1 MALGETMPLSRL
13 HMASAAG
20 LAALILSACGQP
32 APPPA
37 EAPAEPA
44 AEAAAAA
51 PVVET
56 ASFEP
61 QAEDFRCIR
70 DMHPVRGFFVDN
82 LLGDLEATIAV
93 AESETGGVYPPG
105 SVVQLVPGEV
115 MVKREAGFSA
125 ETKDWEFFELDV
137 SAEGSAIRVRGTHD
151 AVNQFGGNCL
161 ECHAK
166 AEPQWDLVCEQTHGC
181 DPIPLTPVMVKAIQN
196 TDPRCPPVENLP
208 QDQIEALELLAFIRE
223 AAEENQA
230 P

>member
-1 MALGETMPLSRL
+1 MPVPGRYS
-13 HMASAAG
+13 
-20 LAALILSACGQP
+20 LAAAILGSLVLTACGQK
-32 APPPA
+32 AA
-37 EAPAEPA
+37 APAEL
-44 AEAAAAA
+44 AEES

-56 ASFEP
+56 AAFEP
-61 QAEDFRCIR
+61 QADDFKCIR

-137 SAEGSAIRVRGTHD
+137 SPAGSVITVRGTHE

-166 AEPQWDLVCEQTHGC
+166 AEAQWDLICEQTHGC
-181 DPIPLTPVMVKAIQN
+181 DPIPLTAVMTKAIQN
-196 TDPRCPPVENLP
+196 TDPRCPPVDNLP
-208 QDQIEALELLAFIRE
+208 PEQIEALEILAAFRE
-223 AAEENQA
+223 AAAANA
-230 P
+230 NP

>member
-1 MALGETMPLSRL
+1 MWIGGETMPLSRL
-13 HMASAAG
+13 HMACAAG
-20 LAALILSACGQP
+20 LAALALSACGQP
-32 APPPA
+32 AQP
-37 EAPAEPA
+37 
-44 AEAAAAA
+44 AAAA
-51 PVVET
+51 PA
-56 ASFEP
+56 ASFLP
-61 QAEDFRCIR
+61 QAEDFGCIR

-82 LLGDLEATIAV
+82 LLGDLDGTLAV

-125 ETKDWEFFELDV
+125 ETQDWEFFELDV
-137 SAEGSAIRVRGTHD
+137 SPAGSIIRVRGTHD

-166 AEPQWDLVCEQTHGC
+166 AEPQWDLVCEQDRGC

-196 TDPRCPPVENLP
+196 TDPRCPPVDDLP
-208 QDQIEALELLAFIRE
+208 PEQIEALELLAFLRE
-223 AAEENQA
+223 ALSEDEA